1 MTHWRLKKMNVKV
14 FFETLGYL
22 YGKANN
28 VKVTYTIK
36 KREQEAQ

>member
-1 MTHWRLKKMNVKV
+1 MNVKV
-14 FFETLGYL
+14 FFETLAYL

-28 VKVTYTIK
+28 VEVTYTIK